1 MATYYPLLSP
11 SEIDRNGSAAAREV
25 LAWVRDYLG
34 KANGE
39 PRLNRK
45 YVCPFI
51 PSALDAN
58 TVMIAVAPDV
68 MDAVG
73 TEQTI
78 NHFRETFHKIPPVT
92 GVGAQSKTIIVV
104 FPNLRDEIV
113 DEAIDGVQ
121 RKLKASC
128 VHDDLLMIGELH
140 PGNMT
145 DAAGFPN
152 QGIYPNR
159 TPLPVLALRV
169 IVSPDLKKFLTP
181 EIREDHAEE
190 DFVLFT
196 RNRVAYYQALLKY
209 SHADPGS
216 PREKEW
222 KGHLRESRLLLKL
235 LTER

>member
-1 MATYYPLLSP
+1 MAVYYPLLSP
-11 SEIDRNGSAAAREV
+11 SEIDRDGSPAASEV
-25 LAWVRDYLG
+25 LAWVRNYLG
-34 KANGE
+34 KENGE
-39 PRLNRK
+39 RRLNRK

-51 PSALDAN
+51 PPALAAN

-68 MDAVG
+68 TDAVG
-73 TEQTI
+73 TEETI
-78 NHFRETFHKIPPVT
+78 NHFRKKFHEIPPVS

-104 FPNLRDEIV
+104 FPNLPDGVV

-140 PGNMT
+140 SGNMT
-145 DAAGFPN
+145 EAAGFPD

-159 TPLPVLALRV
+159 TPRPVLALRV

-196 RNRVAYYQALLKY
+196 RNCVAYYRALLKY
-209 SHADPGS
+209 SPAEPGS
-216 PREKEW
+216 QREKEW
-222 KGHLRESRLLLKL
+222 QGHLRQNRLLLKV